1 MCCTLRASTGSTVE
15 DGAPVIAPEFAAALA
30 VSAKRAATP
39 ELIPG
44 VYPRAHPVEV
54 FWRGSGLDIA
64 FVFDGEWR
72 RLPDGAYKHA
82 ATEVSRHSETSISA
96 EDYASGA
103 AFFLA
108 ALRKNGWVVLPPTS
122 DAVLDM
128 PSQDA

>member
-1 MCCTLRASTGSTVE
+1 MCHDSAVAHDRATG
-15 DGAPVIAPEFAAALA
+15 G
-30 VSAKRAATP
+30 TP

-54 FWRGSGLDIA
+54 FWRSGGLDIA
-64 FVFDGEWR
+64 FVFDGKWR

-103 AFFLA
+103 AFFLT
-108 ALRKNGWVVLPPTS
+108 ALRKNGWVVLPPTAPDS
-122 DAVLDM
+122 VLDM